1 MQAETD
7 VVFNL
12 IETEF
17 QKLSL
22 PKQKELL
29 QSLIS
34 KLGVT
39 LPEKV
44 NGVSA
49 QAIPES
55 NQAQGRVLGL
65 HEGKGWIS
73 DDFTDELPDEFW
85 GDRV

>member
-7 VVFNL
+7 VVFNV

-29 QSLIS
+29 QLLIN
-34 KLGVT
+34 KLGVR
-39 LPEKV
+39 PEKTAPV
-44 NGVSA
+44 IS
-49 QAIPES
+49 QRIPGL
-55 NQAQGRVLGL
+55 QQGKV
-65 HEGKGWIS
+65 WMS
-73 DDFTDELPDEFW
+73 DDFDDELPDEFW

>member
-12 IETEF
+12 VETEF

-22 PKQKELL
+22 QKQKELL
-29 QSLIS
+29 QALIG
-34 KLGVT
+34 KLGMT
-39 LPEKV
+39 LTEKV
-44 NGVSA
+44 NAVPA
-49 QAIPES
+49 QPSSEGNPS
-55 NQAQGRVLGL
+55 QGRVLGL

-85 GDRV
+85 GGRV

>member
-1 MQAETD
+1 MQAEAD

-29 QSLIS
+29 QTLIS
-34 KLGVT
+34 KLGVM
-39 LPEKV
+39 PEQAVPASGQRIPGLQQGKV
-44 NGVSA
+44 
-49 QAIPES
+49 
-55 NQAQGRVLGL
+55 
-65 HEGKGWIS
+65 WMS